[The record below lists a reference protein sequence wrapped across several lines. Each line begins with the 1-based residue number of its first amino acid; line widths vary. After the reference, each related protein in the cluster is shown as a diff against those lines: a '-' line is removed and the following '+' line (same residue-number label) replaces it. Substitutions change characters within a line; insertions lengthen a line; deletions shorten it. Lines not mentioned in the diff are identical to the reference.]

1 MVTANPFRGLR
12 FDPAVVG
19 DPGRVLAPPY
29 DVISP
34 EARDGYEAA
43 SPYNMVRLILSREPA
58 EVGDRYDQAA
68 KLLTSWVDERALV
81 LEATPALYV
90 YEQRYEIA
98 GERRVQRGVLA
109 SVPLDAGGSWILPHE
124 RTMTAPVADR
134 LRLLAATGVNSS
146 PVFAVFTGAGGARDL
161 VAAMCA
167 GEPALDCADETGVGH
182 RMWPVTDPALI
193 GAWQQVLAGRQ
204 LLIADGHHRYRTSL
218 AYREAMRGANPERPD
233 GPWDELLMFL
243 ADADADGPS
252 VLAIHRLCSGVTAEA
267 VVAGAADL
275 FETRPLSS
283 PAEAERELAAVAADR
298 PAFGV
303 YGQGRTWLLVG
314 RDPQRLAVE
323 AGMDRPLLD
332 VEVLHDSLLGRRL
345 GVADFE
351 HRVVYEPDLSRGAGQ
366 VDRGLFDALVV
377 LRPVTVAAVLE
388 LARRGEIMPQKT
400 TFFRPKPRDGIVL
413 RPLDPDAFRR

>member
-34 EARDGYEAA
+34 QAREGYEAA

-68 KLLTSWVDERALV
+68 KLLRSWVDERALV
-81 LEATPALYV
+81 LEAAPALYA
-90 YEQRYEIA
+90 YEQRYTLA

-109 SVPLDAGGSWILPHE
+109 SVPLDPDGSLVLPHE
-124 RTMTAPVADR
+124 RTMTGPVADR
-134 LRLLAATGVNSS
+134 LRLLAATDVNHS
-146 PVFAVFTGAGGARDL
+146 PVFAVFAGEGAARGA

-167 GEPALDCADETGVGH
+167 GPAALDCTDETGVGH
-182 RMWPVTDPALI
+182 RMWPVTDPGLI
-193 GAWQQVLAGRQ
+193 ATWQAALAGRR

-218 AYREAMRGANPERPD
+218 AYRAQMRAAYPGHPE

-243 ADADADGPS
+243 ADADDEGPS
-252 VLAIHRLCSGVTAEA
+252 VLPIHRLCAGVTAEA
-267 VVAGAADL
+267 IVTAAADL
-275 FETRPLSS
+275 FDARPVAG
-283 PAEAERELAAVAADR
+283 PAEARQAIDDGPRER

-303 YGQGRTWLLVG
+303 HGQGRTWALVARDPARLAAETG
-314 RDPQRLAVE
+314 RD
-323 AGMDRPLLD
+323 RPLD
-332 VEVLHDSLLGRRL
+332 VEVLHGPLLARRL
-345 GVADFE
+345 GVVDFE
-351 HRVVYEPDLSRGAGQ
+351 HRVVYEPDLHEGAAR
-366 VDRGLFDALVV
+366 VDRGEFGALVV

-388 LARRGEIMPQKT
+388 RARNGEILPQKT
-400 TFFRPKPRDGIVL
+400 TFFHPKPRDGIVL
-413 RPLDPDAFRR
+413 RPLEPDAFKR